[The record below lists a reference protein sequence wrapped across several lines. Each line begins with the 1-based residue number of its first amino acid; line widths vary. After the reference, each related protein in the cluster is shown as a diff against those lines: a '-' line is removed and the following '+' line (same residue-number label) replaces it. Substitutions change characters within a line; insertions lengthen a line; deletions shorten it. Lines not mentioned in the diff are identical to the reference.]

1 MHAIWRKSSVIFR
14 PSVGSSLRVRSD
26 RQEREVPTDRPRAV
40 FPCACYLLLAVFGIW
55 CFVLVH
61 SYLVFCVWY
70 LNTWYL
76 VLWQK
81 WEVPSDR
88 PGAVFPCGEPVE
100 PEPRSGAGGKS
111 GQGPAR
117 PPTCP
122 PPHSLVPSSCKQL
135 RLPGL
140 PVDARRAVQPR
151 ADLVQAATP
160 VLSLPGVEIP
170 GYSRGAGPAGPR
182 TPARWRGSG

>member
-1 MHAIWRKSSVIFR
+1 MLLWIW
-14 PSVGSSLRVRSD
+14 
-26 RQEREVPTDRPRAV
+26 
-40 FPCACYLLLAVFGIW
+40 YLLFRTCRFVFGIW
-55 CFVLVH
+55 YFVFGTYSLI
-61 SYLVFCVWY
+61 FI
-70 LNTWYL
+70 TWYL

-170 GYSRGAGPAGPR
+170 GYSEVRGRRALAPRPLARIWVKSAAGEN
-182 TPARWRGSG
+182 